1 VDQSSTGIRLR
12 RVAGA
17 ALAVIGA
24 SFLVLFVPIIV
35 YAFVLAARARSA
47 PDQVAINQ
55 FAATISP
62 VLMPWLEAVLTLL
75 LAFRVVRRNEAA
87 RAVDGLVLG
96 VLSGLLSVAV
106 TLAFGGRL
114 AVRSLLLFL
123 VVAALGWLGGFVGRR
138 MSPTA

>member
-1 VDQSSTGIRLR
+1 LR